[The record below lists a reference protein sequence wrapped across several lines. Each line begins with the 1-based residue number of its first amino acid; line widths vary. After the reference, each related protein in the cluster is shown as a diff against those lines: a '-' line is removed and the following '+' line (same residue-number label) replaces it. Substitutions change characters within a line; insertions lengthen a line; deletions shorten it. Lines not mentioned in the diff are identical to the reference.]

1 MILTW
6 GLTIAG
12 FVVIWVEIKG
22 WSMVDNP
29 HAILGTITTV
39 ICFFQP
45 IAAFFR

>member
-12 FVVIWVEIKG
+12 FVVIWVEIRG